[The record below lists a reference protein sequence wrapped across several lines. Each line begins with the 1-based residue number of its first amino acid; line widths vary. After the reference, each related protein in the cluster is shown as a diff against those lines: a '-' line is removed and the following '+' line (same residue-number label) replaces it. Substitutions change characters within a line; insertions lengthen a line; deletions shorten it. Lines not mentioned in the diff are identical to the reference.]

1 MAVENDGNQGNY
13 HYNLGLVKSRL
24 DKVDEAINHYSKA
37 FETLTE
43 NDYLYQA
50 RFNRGICY
58 RRVGKLDAS
67 IKDL

>member
-37 FETLTE
+37 FETLTK
-43 NDYLYQA
+43 NDYLY
-50 RFNRGICY
+50 
-58 RRVGKLDAS
+58 
-67 IKDL
+67 